1 MGNVVHFEEINWR
14 RWVIK
19 SLEAEMVSDV
29 QSAGIFFLK
38 KKNKQP
44 NQLKQDRTTTN
55 LFFHLGMVA
64 NI

>member
-29 QSAGIFFLK
+29 QSAGIFFFKEK
-38 KKNKQP
+38 KQTTQP
-44 NQLKQDRTTTN
+44 TETR
-55 LFFHLGMVA
+55 
-64 NI
+64 